1 MTLSGKAVFLFVAM
15 VTVVIA
21 IEVEA
26 GKLGGNAALWLES
39 NPAARGKRDLRAGN
53 NPVWL
58 GGDPGAYGKRDLR
71 AGNTPIVWLGDDP
84 AAYGKRDNLHEGKG
98 PVWIG
103 GNPGAYGKRD
113 RVPGGGPPRIDP
125 PPLVNGRGREGYQG
139 IAIFFNFVYLN
150 LLCFCVTLKTLCF
163 LTLSN
168 KNRLVTQGPYLI
180 LSKVNTC
187 FFLHSCYRR

>member
-1 MTLSGKAVFLFVAM
+1 MTLSGKAVFLFVVM

-26 GKLGGNAALWLES
+26 GKLGGNAES
-39 NPAARGKRDLRAGN
+39 

-58 GGDPGAYGKRDLR
+58 GGDPGAYGKRDNLR
-71 AGNTPIVWLGDDP
+71 GGKGPVWIGGDP
-84 AAYGKRDNLHEGKG
+84 GAYGKRDYLRAGKP

-113 RVPGGGPPRIDP
+113 RVLRGGPPRIDP
-125 PPLVNGRGREGYQG
+125 PPLVDGRGREGYEG
-139 IAIFFNFVYLN
+139 IAIFFNFVYLDR
-150 LLCFCVTLKTLCF
+150 LCFCVIKTFCF

-187 FFLHSCYRR
+187 FFVAFLL

>member
-1 MTLSGKAVFLFVAM
+1 MTLSGKAVFLFVVM

-26 GKLGGNAALWLES
+26 GKLSGNAE
-39 NPAARGKRDLRAGN
+39 R

-58 GGDPGAYGKRDLR
+58 GGDPGAYGKRHLR
-71 AGNTPIVWLGDDP
+71 ARNDPAVWLGSDP
-84 AAYGKRDNLHEGKG
+84 AAYGKRDNLHGGKG

-113 RVPGGGPPRIDP
+113 RVLGGGPPRIDP
-125 PPLVNGRGREGYQG
+125 PPLVDGRGREGYGG

-150 LLCFCVTLKTLCF
+150 LLCFRVTLKTFCF

-168 KNRLVTQGPYLI
+168 KNRLVTPGPYLI

-187 FFLHSCYRR
+187 FFVTFLL